1 MSTIIADNLTG
12 KTSAGSITVTSE
24 GGAATQSLQQGLAK
38 AWVNFNGTGTI
49 AARDSL
55 NLTSLT
61 DNGTGDYT
69 VSYTNN
75 MNNVNYSHLLN
86 CNNSVSFN
94 GMFGGADTGA
104 GIVLT
109 SSARFFTCSA
119 NLTNGDSRT
128 VHTAVHGDM
137 A

>member
-12 KTSAGSITVTSE
+12 KTSAGSVTVTSE

>member
-1 MSTIIADNLTG
+1 MSEIITDKLTG
-12 KTSAGSITVTSE
+12 KATAGNVTITSE